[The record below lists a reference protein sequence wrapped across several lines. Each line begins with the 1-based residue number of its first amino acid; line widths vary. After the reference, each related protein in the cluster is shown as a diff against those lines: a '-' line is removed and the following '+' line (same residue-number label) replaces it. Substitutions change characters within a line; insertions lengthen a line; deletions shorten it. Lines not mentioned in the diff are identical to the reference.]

1 MLQPRSRR
9 HRSSRMNAHLKEL
22 LALSLNDRIELVE
35 ELWES
40 IEAELETSPVSES
53 LKAEID
59 RRVDAY
65 LADPSKSFTYAEVRR
80 RMKSGRMKSGRMK
93 SGRMKSGS

>member
-22 LALSLNDRIELVE
+22 LSLSLDDRIELVE

-40 IEAELETSPVSES
+40 IEKELEASPIPDS

-59 RRVDAY
+59 RRLAEYD
-65 LADPSKSFTYAEVRR
+65 ADPSKSFTYAEVRR
-80 RMKSGRMKSGRMK
+80 RMKSARMKSRRMK
-93 SGRMKSGS
+93 SRR